1 MSNYLFYG
9 FIISFSLTTFLL
21 ILGIPILRKIKIGQS
36 IRQDGPS
43 THLIKQGTPT
53 MGGIIMLLG
62 LSFSFIIV
70 SIISL
75 DLKIYNILSF
85 LFPCYIYLLIGFV
98 DDLIIIIKH
107 SNEGIKPKLKILL
120 QVIGILLY
128 YLFFLQ
134 AHSTK
139 INLYFIKVDLKFFY
153 FLFILLLYVS
163 TKNAVNLTDGLDG
176 LASGLLIICFI
187 GTTVLGILK
196 EKYDIVLF
204 SITVIGSLLSF
215 LLFNFNPAKIFMGN
229 AGSLM
234 FGSILATIFVLLEEE
249 MMLLIIGIVFV
260 IETLSVIIQVIYY
273 KITRGKRIFL
283 MAPLHHHYEKKGNQ
297 EWTIDLIFWF
307 FGFISLIFLLIVVL
321 L

>member
-36 IRQDGPS
+36 IRQDGPR

-163 TKNAVNLTDGLDG
+163 TTNAVNLTDGLDG

-273 KITRGKRIFL
+273 KITKGKRIFL